1 MPQLL
6 LLLLSLLALP
16 AQAAG
21 IDGLVFVPSKQTAE
35 VAVIDTRS
43 DTVVR
48 RLATGSAPLHAAVSA
63 ELRLL
68 VTTSWRGNTVNLID
82 VDGVLPTERI
92 ALDLRP
98 DGIELDPAG
107 RVLAVSSLETD
118 SVALVDLAA
127 RRQTASIAGFATP
140 HHLAFSADGRRLFV
154 GNLGANRVTEVD
166 VATGTVG
173 APDRARARRRGPGRR
188 HQPHRPAGRP
198 ACPGRLRQR
207 QRARADR
214 SCGGRG
220 AGPRVLV
227 GELPWH
233 AFATMDGSRLLV
245 PNNGEGTVS
254 VLDGAS
260 LTEIARVPAGADIT
274 GVNTAWF
281 ESVAFVLSRGDR
293 KATAI
298 ELEHGQAL
306 GEITLPGAP
315 EAGVTT
321 ADGTRLYV
329 ALGDVGGVAVI
340 DVRERRLLKVIDG
353 VARRPW
359 GVQMAGALNYCR

>member
-1 MPQLL
+1 MPHLL
-6 LLLLSLLALP
+6 LILLCLLALP
-16 AQAAG
+16 VRAAG
-21 IDGLVFVPSKQTAE
+21 IEGLVFVPSKQVSE
-35 VAVIDTRS
+35 VAVIDTRT

-48 RLATGSAPLHAAVSA
+48 RLPTGSAPLHAAVSA
-63 ELRLL
+63 SLRLL
-68 VTTSWRGNTVNLID
+68 VTTSWRGDTVNLID
-82 VDGVLPTERI
+82 IDGILPTQRI

-107 RVLAVSSLETD
+107 RLLAVSSLETD
-118 SVALVDLAA
+118 NVALVDLVR
-127 RRQTASIAGFATP
+127 RRQTASLAGFAMP
-140 HHLAFSADGRRLFV
+140 HHLAFLADGRRLLV

-166 VATGTVG
+166 VAAATVARQIEL
-173 APDRARARRRGPGRR
+173 APADTDLGGVTNLAVLPDGRR
-188 HQPHRPAGRP
+188 ALAAFGSGSEL
-198 ACPGRLRQR
+198 ALLDLVEG
-207 QRARADR
+207 A
-214 SCGGRG
+214 
-220 AGPRVLV
+220 AGPWVSV

-254 VLDGAS
+254 LLDGTS
-260 LTEIARVPAGADIT
+260 LTEIARIPAGADIT
-274 GVNTAWF
+274 GVNTGWF
-281 ESVAFVLSRGDR
+281 ETVAFVLSRGDR

-298 ELEHGQAL
+298 DLERGRLL
-306 GEITLPGAP
+306 GEIGLPGAP